1 MLARRALQIDTR
13 LHGIESSEVGD
24 DMGLLAQ
31 VLCYF
36 NDIDDDEEIRLYE
49 QSIAIYA
56 RVQGSLSTNVAASEI
71 NLGIAYRIRA
81 IRARD
86 ADDLDRCV
94 ANLELA
100 LSRFREAARIYRAIS
115 QVDRADNAASRA
127 NATEKWLRKVT
138 DEKAAVTRG

>member
-1 MLARRALQIDTR
+1 MVRGGLRA
-13 LHGIESSEVGD
+13 ESSEVGNA
-24 DMGLLAQ
+24 MASLAT
-31 VLCYF
+31 VLEYF
-36 NDIDDDEEIRLYE
+36 NNVDDDEVLRLRQ
-49 QSIAIYA
+49 QSIDIYA
-56 RVQGSLSTNVAASEI
+56 RVQGSLSTNVAASED
-71 NLGIAYRIRA
+71 NLGIAYSKRA

>member
-100 LSRFREAARIYRAIS
+100 LSRYHQAARIYRAINS
-115 QVDRADNAASRA
+115 VDRANEATQYAVEVEENLRQVRILRAAA
-127 NATEKWLRKVT
+127 
-138 DEKAAVTRG
+138 TRG